1 MTPRDTS
8 IRPAVAADADAL
20 AALHK
25 LAFTPSWSATEIA
38 WMLDSPGLGLVAEDG
53 NETIGFVLGRA
64 VAGEAEVLTLAVCPD
79 GRRRGVGSALLSRLL
94 DSLRERRIA
103 VLFLEV
109 ADDNAAALALY
120 RRFGFVETARRRG
133 YYARDRAPAAD
144 AIVMSKRMA
153 TEVD

>member
-1 MTPRDTS
+1 MRSREIS
-8 IRPAVAADADAL
+8 IRPAVAADANAL

-38 WMLDSPGLGLVAEDG
+38 WMLDSPGLGLVSEDG
-53 NETIGFVLGRA
+53 NETTGFVLGRA
-64 VAGEAEVLTLAVCPD
+64 VAGEAEVLTLAVHPD
-79 GRRRGVGSALLSRLL
+79 GRRRGAGSALLSRLL
-94 DSLRERRIA
+94 DCLREHKIA

-109 ADDNAAALALY
+109 AEDNAAALALY

-144 AIVMSKRMA
+144 AIVMSKRLA
-153 TEVD
+153 KQGD